1 MLLELPG
8 KVKDVYSRMTRLPFR
23 AMLPLSCLNPRNA
36 EPRMVAWIVMI
47 GL

>member
-1 MLLELPG
+1 MLRERPG
-8 KVKDVYSRMTRLPFR
+8 KVKDVDSRMTQLPFC
-23 AMLPLSCLNPRNA
+23 AMLPLSLLNPRNP